1 MIHPAPRR
9 GLTLVELLAV
19 IAIIGLLA
27 GLLLPA
33 VQGVRESAR
42 RTACT
47 NNLKQIATAAIH
59 YEAAQGGFP
68 PSSTGSG
75 TGQDNGSGVGGISF
89 FGIISP
95 YIEVPMPS
103 FNGNQVRWNDAVANW
118 DVNHE
123 IFTKTPLPFLNCPT
137 RGFRTSGTG
146 TDRQVTVDYGVVSQ
160 IDQVHGFRGRHQ
172 DHLVFP
178 RIRCSDVPYP
188 SASAPNPWNE
198 QACRKLGA
206 LGAGVIQLADG
217 PRNSN
222 DEIVTQLIGTVS
234 GSTSPPT
241 NCYLG
246 WRPRVR
252 SGHIVDG
259 MSMTAMLSET
269 HLFQGEYGKRGR
281 CPWLPPAGATSRSCG
296 DRGADDPPTATY
308 ANGRIFA
315 FFNFGG
321 VARSPQDDAIHT
333 TIGSWHPGIC
343 HIVLA
348 DGAVRVM
355 SVEISQTTL
364 TRLGNRKDGLVIDE
378 IP

>member
-1 MIHPAPRR
+1 MNNTRPPR

-19 IAIIGLLA
+19 IAIIGLIA

-33 VQGVRESAR
+33 VQSVRESAR
-42 RTACT
+42 RTSCA
-47 NNLKQIATAAIH
+47 NNLKQIATAALL
-59 YEAAQGGFP
+59 YEAAQGGYP

-89 FGIISP
+89 FGVILP
-95 YIEVPMPS
+95 YIEVPMPA
-103 FNGNQVRWNDAVANW
+103 FNGNQVRWNDAVNNW
-118 DVNHE
+118 DVNHD

-137 RGFRTSGTG
+137 RGFRTSGT
-146 TDRQVTVDYGVVSQ
+146 DRQVTVDYGVVSQ
-160 IDQVHGFRGRHQ
+160 ISQTMGFRGRHQ
-172 DHLVFP
+172 DHLAFSLGNT
-178 RIRCSDVPYP
+178 RCSDVEYP
-188 SASAPNPWNE
+188 TGNTPKTW
-198 QACRKLGA
+198 QACEKMAMLGM
-206 LGAGVIQLADG
+206 GVIQLADG
-217 PRNSN
+217 PRDSQ
-222 DEIVTQLIGTVS
+222 DRIVTQLPGTVS
-234 GSTSPPT
+234 ATTSPPT
-241 NCYLG
+241 NCYAG

-259 MSMTAMLSET
+259 MSMTAMLSEV

-281 CPWLPPAGATSRSCG
+281 CPWVPPAGATSRDCG
-296 DRGADDPPTATY
+296 DRGADDPPTATF

-348 DGAVRVM
+348 DGAVRAM

-364 TRLGNRKDGLVIDE
+364 TRLGNRRDGLVIDE